1 MSKWR
6 VVAKI
11 PRGRG
16 NLWAGPLQQRLLEG
30 GEGCWASEEEK
41 DLWAN
46 EVREGTG
53 IKGTHS

>member
-1 MSKWR
+1 MGWTTVS
-6 VVAKI
+6 
-11 PRGRG
+11 G
-16 NLWAGPLQQRLLEG
+16 LLEG
-30 GEGCWASEEEK
+30 GEGCWALEEEK